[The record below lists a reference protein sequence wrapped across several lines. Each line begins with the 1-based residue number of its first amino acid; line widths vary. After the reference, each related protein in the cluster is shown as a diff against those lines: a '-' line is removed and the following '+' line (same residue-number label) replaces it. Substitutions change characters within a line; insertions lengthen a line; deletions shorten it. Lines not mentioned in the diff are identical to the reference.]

1 MSLSF
6 LEWLNV
12 VNDRV
17 AVDSSQIIDMNQVVS
32 SHPTQTDPN
41 DGINQYVIYH
51 SITGVVDVGRYLLF
65 FLSQR
70 V

>member
-1 MSLSF
+1 M
-6 LEWLNV
+6 

-41 DGINQYVIYH
+41 DGINQYAIYH
-51 SITGVVDVGRYLLF
+51 SITEVVDVGRYSLF
-65 FLSQR
+65 FSR
-70 V
+70 SVCK